1 LAKGCDPLLT
11 VAGLRVAFGAGVE
24 ASRPVD
30 GVTMDIPRA
39 QTVALVGESGSG
51 KTLTALALM
60 GLLPAGARVRADCL
74 RFEKRDLL
82 AADAAGI
89 RSIRGDEISM
99 VFQEPMTSL
108 NPVLSIGVQVA
119 EPLIRHRGIGRRDAI
134 ARATEMLGRVG
145 IPAPARRVH
154 EYPHQL
160 SGGMRQRVM
169 IAMALIC
176 QPRLLIADE
185 PTTALDVTIQAQ
197 ILDLLG
203 RMQDEIGMSILFIT
217 HDLSLMACFADHV
230 HVMYAGRIVESAPA
244 RTLFRSPA
252 HPYTAAL
259 LANIPRLDSARSDR
273 LPVIPGD
280 VPRPGQRPSG
290 CAFHPRCAV
299 ARDEPRCRNETP
311 PMNGDVRG
319 VACWSPLG
327 QVSVR
332 SASEGDCAR

>member
-1 LAKGCDPLLT
+1 MSAAEPDRGALLS
-11 VAGLRVAFGAGVE
+11 VAGLRVAFGRDSE
-24 ASRPVD
+24 QTSPVD
-30 GVTMDIPRA
+30 GVTFDIPPA

-60 GLLPAGARVRADCL
+60 RLLPPGACVHADCL
-74 RFEKRDLL
+74 RFGNCDLL
-82 AADAAGI
+82 AADASEI
-89 RSIRGDEISM
+89 RAIRGDQIAM

-119 EPLIRHRGIGRRDAI
+119 EPLIRHRGLGRREAL
-134 ARATEMLGRVG
+134 ARATVMLERVG
-145 IPAPARRVH
+145 IPAPGRRVH
-154 EYPHQL
+154 EYPHEL

-176 QPRLLIADE
+176 EPRLLIADE

-203 RMQDEIGMSILFIT
+203 RMQAEMGMSILFIT
-217 HDLSLMACFADHV
+217 HDLSLMACFADQV

-259 LANIPRLDSARSDR
+259 LANIPRLDAARSER

-299 ARDEPRCRNETP
+299 GRDEARCRSERP
-311 PMNGDVRG
+311 PMDGNGSRKA
-319 VACWSPLG
+319 ACWLPLG
-327 QVSVR
+327 R
-332 SASEGDCAR
+332 NSA